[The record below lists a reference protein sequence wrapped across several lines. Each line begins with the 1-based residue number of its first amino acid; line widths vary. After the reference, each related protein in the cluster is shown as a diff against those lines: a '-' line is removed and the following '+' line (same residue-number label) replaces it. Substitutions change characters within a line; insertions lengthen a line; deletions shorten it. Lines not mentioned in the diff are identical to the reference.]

1 MDTGR
6 LGDID
11 AWGAA
16 RRDLAAALNAGSW
29 AAAGGQAGRGPHQWG
44 WQQGRRQGSGPHR
57 GQSAMRRVVRT
68 LLVYTLSS
76 LWL

>member
-29 AAAGGQAGRGPHQWG
+29 AAAGGQAGRGPH
-44 WQQGRRQGSGPHR
+44 
-57 GQSAMRRVVRT
+57 
-68 LLVYTLSS
+68 
-76 LWL
+76 